1 MFVGTLL
8 TVPHCG
14 VYMGT
19 TLNEYG
25 IKGLKEKELD
35 KE

>member
-1 MFVGTLL
+1 MFVGTLS
-8 TVPHCG
+8 TVPLCG

-19 TLNEYG
+19 TENEYG
-25 IKGLKEKELD
+25 IKGLKENEVD